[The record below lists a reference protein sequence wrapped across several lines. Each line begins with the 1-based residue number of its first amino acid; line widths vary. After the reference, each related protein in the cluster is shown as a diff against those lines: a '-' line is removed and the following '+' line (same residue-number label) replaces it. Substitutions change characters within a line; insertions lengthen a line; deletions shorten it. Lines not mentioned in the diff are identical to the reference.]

1 MLGSIFI
8 GLSGMNAFSNALR
21 QVSNNITNL
30 NSPGF
35 KAADLTFVN
44 LFGTSAFAQG
54 QGVALSDARIDFSQG
69 ELRQTDR
76 ALDLAIDGQ
85 GFLVL
90 LKDENHFFARTG
102 SFEVNADGDI
112 VLAGTDYKLT
122 VLDDSGNPTPL
133 SVAGHR
139 TSLPQATTTIKFAE
153 HLSSSELSFSI
164 ADIKVFDAQGVAD
177 TWRVQFTRAAATEP
191 WNVTVHGASGATDAQ
206 TLRFMTNGA
215 PDPATTQLTFT
226 QGGRTVTLDFSQAS
240 TFSSGTLNTLKVA
253 SVDGFGGGELV
264 EVRVNEKGEV
274 EIVYSN
280 EQTNVLGAVALAQFT
295 DPQSLSPISNGL
307 YTYDGATGREF
318 LTSESERVGLV
329 ASKRI
334 EASNVDLS
342 GEFGELIL
350 IQRGFQA
357 SSQVVSVSNDMIQQ
371 LFGIRGQG

>member
-8 GLSGMNAFSNALR
+8 GLSGMNAFSNGLR
-21 QVSNNITNL
+21 QISNNITNL

-35 KAADLTFVN
+35 KSADLTFVN

-54 QGVALSDARIDFSQG
+54 QGVALSDARIDFAQG

-90 LKDENHFFARTG
+90 LKDDNHFFARTG

-177 TWRVQFTRAAATEP
+177 TWRVEFERSAASLP
-191 WNVTVHGASGATDAQ
+191 WDVTVHNASDGSDPQ
-206 TLRFMTNGA
+206 TLRFIGSV
-215 PDPATTQLTFT
+215 PDPATTLLTFT
-226 QGGRTVTLDFSQAS
+226 HGDRTVTLDFSQAS
-240 TFSSGTLNTLKVA
+240 SFSSGTLNTLKIA
-253 SVDGFGGGELV
+253 DIDGFGGGELV

-274 EIVYSN
+274 EIAYSN
-280 EQTNVLGAVALAQFT
+280 EQIKTLGPVALAQFT
-295 DPQSLSPISNGL
+295 DPQSLSPQTNGL

-318 LTSESERVGLV
+318 LTSASERVGQV
-329 ASKRI
+329 ASKRL

-342 GEFGELIL
+342 GEFGDLIL